1 MGQKMKLVKKLP
13 EHKKA
18 KTLIVG
24 AGVGGRM
31 VVKEIQS
38 HPELGYELVGLID
51 DDEKKIHRRFHEI
64 EVIGKI
70 IDITSVVKQL
80 MIDLV
85 IICIPSASG
94 NVIRSIAAQC
104 EGSNVEYKIV
114 PGVFEILGET
124 VNVSPIRN
132 VDVEDLLRRP
142 PITINSKKILAYL
155 SNNVVLITGAGGSIG
170 SELCRQICKIRP
182 KQILLLGHGE
192 NSIYQIN
199 RELKAS
205 YPQVQIEPIICSVVD
220 NVKLNYVMKAY
231 QPNVVF
237 HAAAYKHVPLM
248 QDFPEECV
256 KNNIIGTLN
265 VVAAAD
271 KYGIKKFVSI
281 STDKAVNCV
290 NNMGISK
297 RIAEMIVQAYSRTSR
312 TEFMI
317 VRFGNV
323 LGSRG
328 SVVPLFKEQI
338 AKGGPVT
345 VTHPEMTRFFMTMP
359 EAAQLVVQA
368 GSLGKSGDVFVL
380 DMGEP
385 VKMLDMAEDLIR
397 LSGFEPYVDI
407 PIEFIGIRPGEKLYE
422 ELLTAQEG
430 TIATKHERI
439 FQIRAEDIDMGIL
452 IKNIEELKKLA
463 ISVKREEIVEKFW
476 EILAKHQK
484 KAGE

>member
-1 MGQKMKLVKKLP
+1 MKLVKKLP

-18 KTLIVG
+18 KTIIVG

-31 VVKEIQS
+31 IVKEIQA
-38 HPELGYELVGLID
+38 HPELGYEIVGFID
-51 DDEKKIHRRFHEI
+51 DDQKKLRRRFHGV
-64 EVIGKI
+64 EVIGTVF
-70 IDITSVVKQL
+70 DIPNVVNKL
-80 MIDLV
+80 GV
-85 IICIPSASG
+85 EAAIICIPSASG
-94 NVIRSIAAQC
+94 EINRNIVARC
-104 EGSNVEYKIV
+104 EESGVDYRII
-114 PGVFEILGET
+114 PGVFEILGGT
-124 VNVSPIRN
+124 VDVSPIRN

-142 PITINSKKILAYL
+142 PVTINSRGILEYL
-155 SNNVVLITGAGGSIG
+155 SNKVVLITGAGGSIG
-170 SELCRQICKIRP
+170 SELCRQICKIKPR
-182 KQILLLGHGE
+182 QMLLLGHGE

-199 RELKAS
+199 RELRTS
-205 YPQVQIEPIICSVVD
+205 YPHIEIEPIICSVVD
-220 NVKLNYVMKAY
+220 TVKLNYVMKRY

-265 VVAAAD
+265 VVMAAD
-271 KYGIKKFVSI
+271 RYEVKKFVSI

-297 RIAEMIVQAYSRTSR
+297 RIAEMVIRAFSKISR

-368 GSLGKSGDVFVL
+368 GSLGKGGDVFVL

-422 ELLTAQEG
+422 ELLTTQEG
-430 TIATKHERI
+430 TVATKHERI
-439 FQIRAEDIDMGIL
+439 FQTKAEDVNKEALMKD
-452 IKNIEELKKLA
+452 IEELRKLA
-463 ISVKREEIVEKFW
+463 IGVKREEIVKKFW
-476 EILAKHQK
+476 EILSTHQAHSK
-484 KAGE
+484 G

>member
-1 MGQKMKLVKKLP
+1 MKLVKKLP
-13 EHKKA
+13 EHKRA

-24 AGVGGRM
+24 AGVGGKM
-31 VVKEIQS
+31 IVKEIQS
-38 HPELGYELVGLID
+38 HPELGHELIGFID
-51 DDEKKIHRRFHEI
+51 DDLKKLHRRFYGV
-64 EVIGKI
+64 EVIGNTY
-70 IDITSVVKQL
+70 DIPNVVSKL
-80 MIDLV
+80 GIEAI

-94 NVIRSIAAQC
+94 EVNRNIVARC
-104 EGSNVEYKIV
+104 EESGVDYRII
-114 PGVFEILGET
+114 PGVFEILGGT

-142 PITINSKKILAYL
+142 PITINSKRILDYLANKI
-155 SNNVVLITGAGGSIG
+155 VLVTGAGGSIG
-170 SELCRQICKIRP
+170 SELCRQICKVKP

-192 NSIYQIN
+192 NSIYQID
-199 RELKAS
+199 RELRAS
-205 YPQVQIEPIICSVVD
+205 YPFVQTEPVICSVVD
-220 NVKLNYVMKAY
+220 NVKLNYVMKRY
-231 QPNVVF
+231 QPNVIF

-248 QDFPEECV
+248 QKFPEECV

-265 VVAAAD
+265 VVMAAD
-271 KYGIKKFVSI
+271 KYNVKKFVSI

-297 RIAEMIVQAYSRTSR
+297 RIAEMLIQSYSKVSR

-368 GSLGKSGDVFVL
+368 GAIGKDGDVFVL
-380 DMGEP
+380 DMGDP

-397 LSGFEPYVDI
+397 LSGFEPYIDI

-422 ELLTAQEG
+422 ELLTDKEG
-430 TIATKHERI
+430 TVATKHERI
-439 FQIRAEDIDMGIL
+439 FQTKAEDVNKEVLLKD
-452 IKNIEELKKLA
+452 IEELRKLA
-463 ISVKREEIVEKFW
+463 INVKREEIIKKFW
-476 EILAKHQK
+476 EMLAKHQG

>member
-1 MGQKMKLVKKLP
+1 MKLVKKLP
-13 EHKKA
+13 EHKRA

-24 AGVGGRM
+24 AGVGGKM
-31 VVKEIQS
+31 VAKEIQS
-38 HPELGYELVGLID
+38 HPELGYEIIGFID
-51 DDEKKIHRRFHEI
+51 DDEKKIRRKFHGVEVVGTIHDIPDIVEKIEI
-64 EVIGKI
+64 EI
-70 IDITSVVKQL
+70 
-80 MIDLV
+80 V

-94 NVIRSIAAQC
+94 EINRSIVARC
-104 EGSNVEYKIV
+104 EESGVKYKII
-114 PGVFEILGET
+114 PGVFEILGGT
-124 VNVSPIRN
+124 VDVSPIRN

-142 PITINSKKILAYL
+142 PITINSKRILAYL
-155 SNNVVLITGAGGSIG
+155 ANKIVLVTGAGGSIG
-170 SELCRQICKIRP
+170 SELCRQICKVGP
-182 KQILLLGHGE
+182 CQILLLGHGE
-192 NSIYQIN
+192 NSIYQID
-199 RELKAS
+199 RELKAN
-205 YPQVQIEPIICSVVD
+205 YPFVQIEPIICSVVD
-220 NVKLNYVMKAY
+220 NVKLNYVMKKY

-265 VVAAAD
+265 VVMAAD
-271 KYGIKKFVSI
+271 RYGVKKFVSI

-297 RIAEMIVQAYSRTSR
+297 RIAEMVIQSYSKVSR
-312 TEFMI
+312 TEFMV

-368 GSLGKSGDVFVL
+368 GAIGKGGDVFVL

-397 LSGFEPYVDI
+397 LSGFEPYIDI
-407 PIEFIGIRPGEKLYE
+407 PIKFIGIRPGEKLYE
-422 ELLTAQEG
+422 EILTAQEG
-430 TIATKHERI
+430 TVATKHERI
-439 FQIRAEDIDMGIL
+439 FQTRADDVDKEALMKD
-452 IKNIEELKKLA
+452 IEELRKLA
-463 ISVKREEIVEKFW
+463 IGVKRKEIVEKFW
-476 EILAKHQK
+476 EILSTDQVHSDGQ
-484 KAGE
+484 G

>member
-1 MGQKMKLVKKLP
+1 MKLVKKLP

-51 DDEKKIHRRFHEI
+51 DDEKKIHRRFHKI

-94 NVIRSIAAQC
+94 NVIRSVAAQC

-114 PGVFEILGET
+114 PGVFEILGEA

-132 VDVEDLLRRP
+132 VDVEDLLRRSP
-142 PITINSKKILAYL
+142 VTISSRKILSCLADKVIL
-155 SNNVVLITGAGGSIG
+155 VTGAGGSIG
-170 SELCRQICKIRP
+170 SELCRQICKVKP
-182 KQILLLGHGE
+182 KHLLLLGHGE
-192 NSIYQIN
+192 NSIYQIH
-199 RELKAS
+199 RELKKN
-205 YPQVQIEPIICSVVD
+205 YPDIHTEPIMCSTTDKQRVEYMIKSYRPHVI
-220 NVKLNYVMKAY
+220 
-231 QPNVVF
+231 F

-248 QDFPEECV
+248 QYFPEECV
-256 KNNIIGTLN
+256 KNNILGTLN
-265 VVAAAD
+265 VVDMAN
-271 KYGIKKFVSI
+271 KYGVEKFVLI
-281 STDKAVNCV
+281 STDKAVNCI

-297 RIAEMIVQAYSRTSR
+297 RIAEMVVQSYSKTSQ
-312 TEFMI
+312 TGFMI

-328 SVVPLFKEQI
+328 SVIPLFKEQI
-338 AKGGPVT
+338 ARGGPVT
-345 VTHPEMTRFFMTMP
+345 VTHPEMTRFFMTIP
-359 EAAQLVVQA
+359 EASQLVIQA
-368 GSLGKSGDVFVL
+368 GAIGKGGDVFIL

-385 VKMLDMAEDLIR
+385 VNILDMAEDIIR
-397 LSGFEPYVDI
+397 LSGFEPYIDI

-430 TIATKHERI
+430 TVATKHERI
-439 FQIRAEDIDMGIL
+439 FQTMATEVDKKTLMKD
-452 IKNIEELKKLA
+452 IEELKRLA
-463 ISVKREEIVEKFW
+463 IAVKRKEIVDKFW
-476 EILAKHQK
+476 KIL
-484 KAGE
+484 G

>member
-1 MGQKMKLVKKLP
+1 MKLVKKLP
-13 EHKKA
+13 EHKRA

-31 VVKEIQS
+31 VVKEIQA
-38 HPELGYELVGLID
+38 HPELGYEIIGFID
-51 DDEKKIHRRFHEI
+51 DEQKKLHRRFHGV
-64 EVIGKI
+64 EVIGTVF
-70 IDITSVVKQL
+70 DIPNVVNKL
-80 MIDLV
+80 GVEAV

-94 NVIRSIAAQC
+94 EINRNIVARC
-104 EGSNVEYKIV
+104 EESGVDYRII
-114 PGVFEILGET
+114 PGVFEILGGT
-124 VNVSPIRN
+124 VDVSPIRN

-142 PITINSKKILAYL
+142 PVTINSRGILEYL
-155 SNNVVLITGAGGSIG
+155 SNKVVLITGAGGSIG
-170 SELCRQICKIRP
+170 SELCRQICKIKPR
-182 KQILLLGHGE
+182 QMLLLGHGE

-205 YPQVQIEPIICSVVD
+205 YPHVEIEPIICSVVD
-220 NVKLNYVMKAY
+220 SVKLNYVMKTY

-265 VVAAAD
+265 VVMAAD
-271 KYGIKKFVSI
+271 RYEVKKFVSI

-297 RIAEMIVQAYSRTSR
+297 RIAEMVIRAFSKISR

-368 GSLGKSGDVFVL
+368 GSLGKGGDVFVL

-422 ELLTAQEG
+422 ELLTTQEG
-430 TIATKHERI
+430 TVATKHERI
-439 FQIRAEDIDMGIL
+439 FQTKAEDVNKEALMKD
-452 IKNIEELKKLA
+452 IEELRKLA
-463 ISVKREEIVEKFW
+463 IGVKREEIVKKFW
-476 EILAKHQK
+476 EILSTHQAHSK
-484 KAGE
+484 G

>member
-1 MGQKMKLVKKLP
+1 MKLVEKLP
-13 EHKKA
+13 EHKRA

-31 VVKEIQS
+31 VVKEIQF
-38 HPELGYELVGLID
+38 HPELGYEIVGFID
-51 DDEKKIHRRFHEI
+51 DDQKKLYRRFHGV
-64 EVIGKI
+64 EVIGTVF
-70 IDITSVVKQL
+70 DIPAVVDRLGIKA
-80 MIDLV
+80 V

-94 NVIRSIAAQC
+94 EINRNIVAKC
-104 EGSNVEYKIV
+104 EESGVDYRII
-114 PGVFEILGET
+114 PGVFEILGGT
-124 VNVSPIRN
+124 VDVSPIRN

-142 PITINSKKILAYL
+142 PVTVNSKKILAYL
-155 SNNVVLITGAGGSIG
+155 SNNVVLVTGAGGSIG

-182 KQILLLGHGE
+182 RQILLLGHGE

-205 YPQVQIEPIICSVVD
+205 YPHLQIEPIICSVVD
-220 NVKLNYVMKAY
+220 NVKLNYVLKTY

-271 KYGIKKFVSI
+271 KYGVKKFVSI

-297 RIAEMIVQAYSRTSR
+297 RIAEMIIQVHSSISR

-338 AKGGPVT
+338 ARGGPVT
-345 VTHPEMTRFFMTMP
+345 VTHPEMTRFFMTTP

-368 GSLGKSGDVFVL
+368 GAFGKGGDVFVL

-430 TIATKHERI
+430 TVATKHERI
-439 FQIRAEDIDMGIL
+439 FQTRAEVVDKESLMKD
-452 IKNIEELKKLA
+452 IEELRKLA
-463 ISVKREEIVEKFW
+463 ISVKRKEIIEKFW
-476 EILAKHQK
+476 EILSRHQTH
-484 KAGE
+484 